1 MGGVTHIYGLRP
13 WGGCIEIV
21 LYWNSLRPILGL
33 SGFPQSYFKRLEFRT
48 LVLIQVVVVAV
59 AVVAV
64 VISIAVAVVV
74 ATSAT
79 SAAASTAISTL
90 VVGGRLVPT
99 VGVKG
104 SGRPERLQI
113 VGLRRHHERCL
124 PVVYC
129 CCCWCCCRGTP
140 RSRGGRC
147 CFWSM
152 PVVGVAPGSST
163 RAEPCNS
170 KVRHVNVRGDTEV
183 RDL

>member
-1 MGGVTHIYGLRP
+1 
-13 WGGCIEIV
+13 
-21 LYWNSLRPILGL
+21 
-33 SGFPQSYFKRLEFRT
+33 
-48 LVLIQVVVVAV
+48 
-59 AVVAV
+59 
-64 VISIAVAVVV
+64 
-74 ATSAT
+74 
-79 SAAASTAISTL
+79 
-90 VVGGRLVPT
+90 LVPT

-152 PVVGVAPGSST
+152 LVVGVAPSSST
-163 RAEPCNS
+163 LPVNRAKIGGGKGC
-170 KVRHVNVRGDTEV
+170 GFTG
-183 RDL
+183 L